1 MSVLNESINDTLPDA
16 VYYDVLATNF
26 QSTTTPPNI
35 FVFNEARSNPYIQN
49 PSLYDLSILRFNID
63 TGTLPIF
70 IPSIQPNQ
78 PDRNL
83 TIYSVT
89 LVGNANNSGGILP
102 FAPVQKFVRWN
113 PQDKSALQPLPPS
126 QTTSGTQD
134 NRGGYYNCYS
144 YQWFLY
150 EIYIALQSALGDV
163 LAQYVSAGIAL
174 PNALTPS
181 TCFSPVITWQYS
193 SQSFILQAQLD
204 LYSELVDSGIQI
216 YFNAPLF
223 SLFNSFPSVYEG
235 YSNSLATF
243 GRNNRIVVANIG
255 GSNTSQLFPAN
266 IGVDDFSYTVV
277 NVYGEYSTTAPW
289 SAISSIVFTSNTL
302 PIEPNQVSTP
312 LIFVNGLP
320 ALGGNNANSE
330 QVITD
335 IVSDTGLYRPSLT
348 YVPSAEYRR
357 IHLYGNRPL
366 HNLDISI
373 YYRLRTSELVPFRL
387 SSGGT
392 VSLKIGFLKKR
403 NY

>member
-1 MSVLNESINDTLPDA
+1 MSVLNERINDTLPDSI
-16 VYYDVLATNF
+16 YYDVLATNF
-26 QSTTTPPNI
+26 QSTTTPPNV
-35 FVFNEARSNPYIQN
+35 FTFNEARSNPYVQN

-78 PDRNL
+78 NNRDL
-83 TIYSVT
+83 TIYSIT
-89 LVGNANNSGGILP
+89 LVGNNNNLDGVEP
-102 FAPVQKFVRWN
+102 FEPIQKFIIWR
-113 PQDKSALQPLPPS
+113 PQDKSTIPPLPPS
-126 QTTSGTQD
+126 QTTSKTQE
-134 NRGGYYNCYS
+134 NKGGYYNCYS

-150 EIYIALQSALGDV
+150 EIYVAFQEALEEV
-163 LAQYVSAGIAL
+163 LQQYSDNSIAL
-174 PNALTPS
+174 PNGLTADK
-181 TCFSPVITWQYS
+181 CFPPVITWQYS

-204 LYSELVDSGIQI
+204 LYSELVDKGIQI

-235 YSNSLATF
+235 YSNSIASY
-243 GRNNRIVVANIG
+243 GRNNRIVIANIG

-266 IGVDDFSYTVV
+266 IGIDDFSYTVV

-320 ALGGNNANSE
+320 TLGGNNAAQENI
-330 QVITD
+330 ITD
-335 IVSDTGLYRPSLT
+335 IVSDTGIYRPSLT

-387 SSGGT
+387 SSGGS
-392 VSLKIGFLKKR
+392 VSLKIGFLKKK
-403 NY
+403 N